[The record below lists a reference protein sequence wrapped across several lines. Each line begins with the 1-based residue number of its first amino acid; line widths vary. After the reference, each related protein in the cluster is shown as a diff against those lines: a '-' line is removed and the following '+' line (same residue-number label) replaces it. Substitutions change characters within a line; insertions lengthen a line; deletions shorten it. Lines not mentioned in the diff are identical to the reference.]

1 MWRSKKKE
9 KSVTATHM
17 MPWSIQCH
25 INHLCSSE
33 FQSNNDFLKN
43 EAILDLILSS
53 LFDWHI
59 YFHARIL
66 FQEKNWDKFFLWG
79 FFLCFGCLSHRY
91 SVSKRTY
98 AYMHVYVCVFSVFW
112 IFFCFLFCC
121 CRCCGVSMPLFLNT
135 GEKLCFFLLLCVDS
149 MSLVSHK
156 MYTYIHAQSLN
167 FIQFHSTM
175 WNHHHHLYAIWWFVC
190 EFLLTTDR
198 ELTASCARTHTHTPY
213 TFFFSIEWT
222 ITAYARGSHF
232 YKTEYIYVATIIS
245 SPNIFVPFSAI
256 LF

>member
-1 MWRSKKKE
+1 MHKLIPKWQQLPKKWNQ
-9 KSVTATHM
+9 SVLDFWFVIRLTH
-17 MPWSIQCH
+17 
-25 INHLCSSE
+25 
-33 FQSNNDFLKN
+33 
-43 EAILDLILSS
+43 
-53 LFDWHI
+53 
-59 YFHARIL
+59 FHSGIL
-66 FQEKNWDKFFLWG
+66 FQEKFAIFVYILY
-79 FFLCFGCLSHRY
+79 FVFVGCLSYRY

-98 AYMHVYVCVFSVFW
+98 AYMHVYVCVFAVFW

-198 ELTASCARTHTHTPY
+198 ELTAARTHTHALRIH
-213 TFFFSIEWT
+213 FFSQSNGLLQLT
-222 ITAYARGSHF
+222 HAAATFTRLNTYMSQPLFQARTFLCLFLLF
-232 YKTEYIYVATIIS
+232 YFK
-245 SPNIFVPFSAI
+245 F
-256 LF
+256 